1 MKRTI
6 YLLTTACII
15 GFGWMMQSCEADVD
29 LNNVDTSIEVDAN
42 IATPVGSMHATLGDF
57 VGNGTWGIF
66 AEGGLLAF
74 KDTFSIERKFHNL
87 DLSQY
92 ISDATLKMNV
102 YEKLEVLPYFVD
114 GKITGNDTQIPLTF
128 PLTLKLDGINDDEN
142 YQRLDS
148 ALIKNASFVSNIT
161 QVGGLP
167 LKWEWIDKV
176 TIDLGAAFHRPAGNV
191 VTVYEK
197 GLSGGYG
204 KDMQINVDE
213 FSICLMENRK
223 PAMPKDYWNNVVDSC
238 EFEITMYVTIPKS
251 AGTITVPSTAAFQY
265 DLGVQFIDYHAVWGM
280 FEPSSDMSDENEIV
294 IADEWGPW
302 KDFQSAKLPF
312 ANPSVDLQIT
322 TQIAGAL
329 KLNGDYLYAKDEN
342 DVAVYAEFE
351 GGYPGFEYTF
361 SKYEY
366 LPLDSEIGAS
376 KTMHRLFDKTQ
387 EHGRIDKLFAIHPEK
402 LGYKFSIDFDEVA
415 TPQIRIT
422 DNTSIHVDAVCTL
435 PFEFNEGVV
444 FDYSDTIKGIDLS
457 MLDLDSLLAGVNII
471 DTLEKAEA
479 TLALTFT
486 NDIPFQIKGVF
497 TCLDAENNVIIDP
510 KTEKPFLITENDTVL
525 IPSPKYTYNAG
536 TSTWIP
542 EAVKLTE
549 MIHVNREDLP
559 TLRAIKSIAFYALL
573 DDKSLSDVFEQAAD
587 EKVGDFTTKLTE
599 GEGLRIKIA
608 VGANAEAILNLDS
621 SDKQ

>member
-1 MKRTI
+1 MRMKRILSFLAAVLTI
-6 YLLTTACII
+6 AALWC
-15 GFGWMMQSCEADVD
+15 GCDADVD
-29 LNNVDTSIEVDAN
+29 LNNIDKDVKVDAN
-42 IATPVGSMHATLGDF
+42 LAFPVGTAKVTLGDF
-57 VGNGTWGIF
+57 VGDGTWGIF
-66 AEGGLLAF
+66 VDSLDNTGVLVF
-74 KDTFSIERKFHNL
+74 KDSFGMARNFHKVE
-87 DLSQY
+87 LSSY
-92 ISDATLKMNV
+92 ISKTSLQMNMYDKV
-102 YEKLEVLPYFVD
+102 GGTIV
-114 GKITGNDTQIPLTF
+114 GSGTTIPLEF
-128 PLTLKLDGINDDEN
+128 PLSLKLSGINQDQS

-161 QVGGLP
+161 SIGGLP

-191 VTVYEK
+191 VTIYEK

-223 PAMPKDYWNNVVDSC
+223 PAMPKDYWDNVVDSC
-238 EFEITMYVTIPKS
+238 EFKITMYVTIPKS

-457 MLDLDSLLAGVNII
+457 MLNLDTLLADVDII

-525 IPSPKYTYNAG
+525 IPSPKYTYSAG
-536 TSTWIP
+536 TSTWTP

-549 MIHVNREDLP
+549 MIHVDREDLP

-608 VGANAEAILNLDS
+608 VGANAEAILNFDS
-621 SDKQ
+621 SDNQ

>member
-1 MKRTI
+1 
-6 YLLTTACII
+6 
-15 GFGWMMQSCEADVD
+15 
-29 LNNVDTSIEVDAN
+29 
-42 IATPVGSMHATLGDF
+42 
-57 VGNGTWGIF
+57 
-66 AEGGLLAF
+66 
-74 KDTFSIERKFHNL
+74 
-87 DLSQY
+87 
-92 ISDATLKMNV
+92 
-102 YEKLEVLPYFVD
+102 
-114 GKITGNDTQIPLTF
+114 
-128 PLTLKLDGINDDEN
+128 
-142 YQRLDS
+142 
-148 ALIKNASFVSNIT
+148 
-161 QVGGLP
+161 
-167 LKWEWIDKV
+167 
-176 TIDLGAAFHRPAGNV
+176 
-191 VTVYEK
+191 
-197 GLSGGYG
+197 
-204 KDMQINVDE
+204 MQINVDE

-422 DNTSIHVDAVCTL
+422 DNTYIHVDAVCTL

-510 KTEKPFLITENDTVL
+510 KTEKPFLITEKDTVL
-525 IPSPKYTYNAG
+525 IPSPKYTYSAS

-549 MIHVNREDLP
+549 MIHVDREDLP

-608 VGANAEAILNLDS
+608 VGANAEAILNFDS
-621 SDKQ
+621 SDNQ

>member
-15 GFGWMMQSCEADVD
+15 GLGWMMQSCEADVD

-57 VGNGTWGIF
+57 VGDGTWGIF

-74 KDTFSIERKFHNL
+74 KDTFSIERKYHKL

-92 ISDATLKMNV
+92 VSDATLKMNV
-102 YEKLEVLPYFVD
+102 YEKLEVLPFFVD
-114 GKITGNDTQIPLTF
+114 GQITGNGTQIPLTF
-128 PLTLKLDGINDDEN
+128 PLTLKLDGINDDEY

-161 QVGGLP
+161 AIGGLP

-204 KDMQINVDE
+204 KDMQIDVDE

-223 PAMPKDYWNNVVDSC
+223 PATPRDYWNNVVDSC

-251 AGTITVPSTAAFQY
+251 AGTVTVPSTAAFQY

-402 LGYKFSIDFDEVA
+402 LGYKFSVDFDEVA

-497 TCLDAENNVIIDP
+497 TCLDENKNVIIDP

-525 IPSPKYTYNAG
+525 IPSPKYTYSAG
-536 TSTWIP
+536 TSTWTP

-549 MIHVNREDLP
+549 MIHVDREDLP

-587 EKVGDFTTKLTE
+587 PKVGDFTTKLTE

-608 VGANAEAILNLDS
+608 VGANAEAILNFDS
-621 SDKQ
+621 SDNK

>member
-15 GFGWMMQSCEADVD
+15 GLGWMMQSCEADVD

-74 KDTFSIERKFHNL
+74 KDTFSIERKFHKL

-92 ISDATLKMNV
+92 ISDTTLKMNV

-128 PLTLKLDGINDDEN
+128 PLTLKLDGINDDEY

-161 QVGGLP
+161 AVGGLP

-223 PAMPKDYWNNVVDSC
+223 PAMPKDYWDNVVDSC

-342 DVAVYAEFE
+342 DVAVYTEFE

-525 IPSPKYTYNAG
+525 IPSPKYTYSAG
-536 TSTWIP
+536 TSTWTP

-549 MIHVNREDLP
+549 MIHVDREDLP

-608 VGANAEAILNLDS
+608 VGANAEAILNFDS
-621 SDKQ
+621 SDNQ